1 MQNKHCFFFPFWESQ
16 RSGRGGGSSRL
27 GQNPNFYQKF
37 VLEASL
43 TIGTN
48 DNFKE
53 SVKEGHLS
61 WQVIWF
67 GDNYEE
73 ITIIMTGWIMDDI
86 GYVRWLYF
94 YWKLITGWWGE
105 WLDGDYI
112 EDTVNDEWFWL
123 LIEDMMSDLTLKG
136 LDSFD
141 SSLSLLSLSKPSCW
155 DNNQFNTFFS
165 FKLFLFCNN
174 QL

>member
-1 MQNKHCFFFPFWESQ
+1 MSWARISAIMIIRERKDHNC
-16 RSGRGGGSSRL
+16 L
-27 GQNPNFYQKF
+27 AM
-37 VLEASL
+37 LI

-48 DNFKE
+48 DNVKE

-73 ITIIMTGWIMDDI
+73 ITIIMTGWIMDYI